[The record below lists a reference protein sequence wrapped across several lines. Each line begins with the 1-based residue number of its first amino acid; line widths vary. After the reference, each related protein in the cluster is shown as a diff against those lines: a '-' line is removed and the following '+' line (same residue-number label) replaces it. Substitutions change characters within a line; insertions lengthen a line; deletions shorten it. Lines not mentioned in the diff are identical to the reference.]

1 MNSRRSII
9 ALMNTTKKWLNSKSK
24 KFFVI
29 LLVVGITLYF
39 LSTVAR
45 GPVSRDASADIA
57 HKARLKSAPTGYIV
71 ARGPVPRNPRATVA
85 RGPVPRDASADITRR
100 ARLKSAPTGDADITR
115 RARLKSAPTGDAAAD
130 SGYAI
135 ADSGPAVTA
144 DSRAS
149 TDEENLIL
157 IPAGTF
163 TMGSERRAADEKP
176 MHKVYLDAYYI
187 GKYEVTNAEYYAFWV
202 SDASRRQTPENFAH
216 LPHIGEWPAR
226 AKQFPNHPIVG
237 VSWHD
242 AKAYAEWRGMRLPTE
257 AEWEKAARGYTD
269 RTWPWGNAMEP
280 YANTSAAEDGYEN
293 QLAPVGSFPKGK
305 SYYGALDMA
314 GNVWEWTA
322 DWYSDVY
329 YWRSLQANN
338 NASRSAKRNPP
349 GPDVGSWRVIRGGSY
364 IDALPRCSTTFRF
377 YLYPRLK
384 TSFVGFRLAKT
395 AEKTSR
401 IYKRR
406 QD

>member
-1 MNSRRSII
+1 
-9 ALMNTTKKWLNSKSK
+9 MNTTKKWLNSKSK
-24 KFFVI
+24 KFLVI
-29 LLVVGITLYF
+29 LLVVGITLCF
-39 LSTVAR
+39 LSIVAR

-57 HKARLKSAPTGYIV
+57 RLKSAPTGDARRARLQSAPTRHIV
-71 ARGPVPRNPRATVA
+71 ARGPVPRNPRDTVA
-85 RGPVPRDASADITRR
+85 RGPVPRDASADIARR
-100 ARLKSAPTGDADITR
+100 ARLKSAPTGYAV
-115 RARLKSAPTGDAAAD
+115 AD
-130 SGYAI
+130 SGTAI

-202 SDASRRQTPENFAH
+202 SDASRRHTPENFAH
-216 LPHIGEWPAR
+216 LPDIGEWPAR

-293 QLAPVGSFPKGK
+293 QLAPVGSFPRGK

-395 AEKTSR
+395 AEKTG
-401 IYKRR
+401 
-406 QD
+406 Q

>member
-1 MNSRRSII
+1 
-9 ALMNTTKKWLNSKSK
+9 MNTTKKWLNSKSK

-29 LLVVGITLYF
+29 LLVVGITLCF
-39 LSTVAR
+39 LSTGAR
-45 GPVSRDASADIA
+45 GPVSRDASADR
-57 HKARLKSAPTGYIV
+57 ARLKSAPTGYARRARLKSAPTGDAV

-85 RGPVPRDASADITRR
+85 RGPVPRDASADRARLKSAPTGYARR
-100 ARLKSAPTGDADITR
+100 ARLKSAPTGYIVADSR
-115 RARLKSAPTGDAAAD
+115 YAVAD
-130 SGYAI
+130 SGSAI
-135 ADSGPAVTA
+135 ADSGSAVTA
-144 DSRAS
+144 DSRTS

-202 SDASRRQTPENFAH
+202 SDASRRHTPENFAH

-242 AKAYAEWRGMRLPTE
+242 AKAYAEWQGMRLPTE

-329 YWRSLQANN
+329 YWRSLQAND

-395 AEKTSR
+395 AEKTG
-401 IYKRR
+401 
-406 QD
+406 Q